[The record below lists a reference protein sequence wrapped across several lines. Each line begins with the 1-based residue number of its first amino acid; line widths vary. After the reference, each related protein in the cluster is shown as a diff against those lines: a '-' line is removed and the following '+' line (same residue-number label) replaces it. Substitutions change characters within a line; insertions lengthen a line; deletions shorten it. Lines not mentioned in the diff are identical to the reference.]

1 MTHVAHNTGNME
13 WYTPDHI
20 LQFARGMLGGPFD
33 LDPASSEQANRIVGA
48 SRFYTKEM
56 NGLAV
61 PWEAE
66 RLWLNPPYA
75 RGLLEQFIDKLLGE
89 RSAFRVKSAALLM
102 NNCTETS
109 AGQKVLRHARQICFL
124 HKRTKFL
131 NQELQPVNSPLQG
144 QILAFFGEYPGV
156 DNNTPDLGVIR

>member
-33 LDPASSEQANRIVGA
+33 LDPASSEQANRVVGA

-56 NGLAV
+56 NGLAL

-66 RLWLNPPYA
+66 RLWLNPPYS
-75 RGLLEQFIDKLLGE
+75 RGLLAQFIDKLLLE

-102 NNCTETS
+102 NNCTET
-109 AGQKVLRHARQICFL
+109 AACQKVLRHARQVCFL
-124 HKRTKFL
+124 HKRIKFL
-131 NQELQPVNSPLQG
+131 NQELEPANSPLQG
-144 QILAFFGEYPGV
+144 QIIAFFGVYPGV